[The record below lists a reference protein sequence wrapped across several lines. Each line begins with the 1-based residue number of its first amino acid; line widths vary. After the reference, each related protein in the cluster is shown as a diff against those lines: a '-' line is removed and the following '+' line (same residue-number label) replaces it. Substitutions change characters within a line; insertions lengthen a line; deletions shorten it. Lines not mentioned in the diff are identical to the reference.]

1 VVALL
6 ALLPDECDA
15 QTAQRNFRFYEPRC
29 GHGSSLSKGMH
40 AVVAARLGETNLAMR
55 YFQATAATDLSDTSD
70 GSSGGVRIAALGG
83 LWQAAVFGF
92 CGLSLGV
99 DALALDPRLPPDW
112 RRVEFETHWRGRLV
126 RIGIDRIADEVSAT
140 LLAGDTMPLVLRG
153 TRHMLRP
160 GSTLRQRG

>member
-1 VVALL
+1 MDLSQYAGRTVPLDVVLGRERTQRSQVVKQADVVALL
-6 ALLPDECDA
+6 ALLPEECDTR
-15 QTAQRNFRFYEPRC
+15 TAQRNFHFYEPRC

-40 AVVAARLGETNLAMR
+40 AVAAARLGETDLAMR

-92 CGLSLGV
+92 CGLSLGA

-112 RRVEFETHWRGRLV
+112 RTLRFQTHWRGRLV
-126 RIGIDRIADEVSAT
+126 GIGIDRT
-140 LLAGDTMPLVLRG
+140 GR
-153 TRHMLRP
+153 
-160 GSTLRQRG
+160 